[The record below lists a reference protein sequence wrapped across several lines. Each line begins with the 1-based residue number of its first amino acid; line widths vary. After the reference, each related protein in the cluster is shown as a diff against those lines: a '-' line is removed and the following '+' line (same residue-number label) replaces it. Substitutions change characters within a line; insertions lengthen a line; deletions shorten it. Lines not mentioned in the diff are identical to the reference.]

1 MLSRL
6 PLQDTSSDSVF
17 NLLYETQV
25 GQLPVD
31 TAQSR
36 EETLKDEN
44 LKQVLL
50 CLQNDSWHY
59 NKSKLDVVYFNRRTE
74 LLLPESLRKSVLAE
88 LHYQHPGIVR
98 MKSLARILVWY
109 PGIDIDIDI

>member
-6 PLQDTSSDSVF
+6 PLQDTSSNSVF

-31 TAQSR
+31 AAQIR

-59 NKSKLDVVYFNRRTE
+59 NKSKLDVIYFNRRTE
-74 LLLPESLRKSVLAE
+74 LLLQNGVIFWGISGGITGE
-88 LHYQHPGIVR
+88 LTKVCVNGATLSASRDSPYEVIG
-98 MKSLARILVWY
+98 
-109 PGIDIDIDI
+109 